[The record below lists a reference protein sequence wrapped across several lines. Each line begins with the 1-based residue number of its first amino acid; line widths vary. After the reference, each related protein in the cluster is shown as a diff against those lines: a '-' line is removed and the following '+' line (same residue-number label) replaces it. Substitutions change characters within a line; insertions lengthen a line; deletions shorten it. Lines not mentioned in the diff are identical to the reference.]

1 MAETMVLGGGGV
13 ESERRMGERN
23 PLRALPRTSRREVRP
38 GHNRG
43 LRTMRLII
51 NDCEGVAN
59 AITQCIGY
67 HGMSAYSV
75 LAGRHSPYTAVMEVW
90 YV

>member
-1 MAETMVLGGGGV
+1 M
-13 ESERRMGERN
+13 
-23 PLRALPRTSRREVRP
+23 SRIC
-38 GHNRG
+38 G
-43 LRTMRLII
+43 
-51 NDCEGVAN
+51 GVAN

-75 LAGRHSPYTAVMEVW
+75 LHERQLRYTAVMEVY

>member
-1 MAETMVLGGGGV
+1 
-13 ESERRMGERN
+13 
-23 PLRALPRTSRREVRP
+23 
-38 GHNRG
+38 
-43 LRTMRLII
+43 MRLII
-51 NDCEGVAN
+51 NDCGGVAN

-75 LAGRHSPYTAVMEVW
+75 LAGRHSPDTAVMEVW

>member
-1 MAETMVLGGGGV
+1 
-13 ESERRMGERN
+13 
-23 PLRALPRTSRREVRP
+23 
-38 GHNRG
+38 
-43 LRTMRLII
+43 MRLII
-51 NDCEGVAN
+51 NDCGGAAN

>member
-1 MAETMVLGGGGV
+1 
-13 ESERRMGERN
+13 
-23 PLRALPRTSRREVRP
+23 
-38 GHNRG
+38 
-43 LRTMRLII
+43 MRLII
-51 NDCEGVAN
+51 NDRGGVAN

-75 LAGRHSPYTAVMEVW
+75 LHEKHSPYTAVMEVW